1 MERSH
6 DDGVTWKD
14 IQPHDVICV
23 SVASN
28 YLQGKPETFGD
39 PENTENWSILQWLR
53 TSLEIYNQGQIGLQ
67 RFLLS
72 SIVGVLI
79 YLIFFSQLF
88 SSKSEVLFWSRGPVN
103 TKLLFLRCR
112 FTRLGIFNKQN
123 FARFSAQ
130 DSKFVFFFKVE
141 KSSNVIYKFFRV
153 DTPTE
158 LQIENDVISRDF
170 SDARK
175 IVVRESLFKMTK

>member
-1 MERSH
+1 MIDLGRILEIILTFHQVLAMERSH

-88 SSKSEVLFWSRGPVN
+88 SSKSEVLF
-103 TKLLFLRCR
+103 
-112 FTRLGIFNKQN
+112 
-123 FARFSAQ
+123 
-130 DSKFVFFFKVE
+130 
-141 KSSNVIYKFFRV
+141 
-153 DTPTE
+153 
-158 LQIENDVISRDF
+158 
-170 SDARK
+170 
-175 IVVRESLFKMTK
+175 